1 MNLER
6 AENDLAG
13 LLWLIHLESELV
25 MAVTYLRV
33 FGSLPD
39 EHVMT
44 IIAGWAGYEYTLYGL
59 EPQEWH
65 SPGYADV
72 ASSVRAMAAYINQ
85 KDWQDG
91 CQQAEFELSQME

>member
-1 MNLER
+1 MKTNEHEGCFARLW
-6 AENDLAG
+6 
-13 LLWLIHLESELV
+13 WLIHLESELV
-25 MAVTYLRV
+25 LTVTYLRV

-39 EHVMT
+39 DRVMT
-44 IIAGWAGYEYTLYGL
+44 AIAGWAGYEYTLYGL

-85 KDWQDG
+85 KDWEDG
-91 CQQAEFELSQME
+91 CQQAEFELSLLE